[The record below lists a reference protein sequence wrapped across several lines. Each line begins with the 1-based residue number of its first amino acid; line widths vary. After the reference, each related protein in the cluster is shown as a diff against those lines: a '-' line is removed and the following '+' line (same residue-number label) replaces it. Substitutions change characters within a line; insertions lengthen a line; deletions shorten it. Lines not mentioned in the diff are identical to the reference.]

1 MKTVKIA
8 RKPPRI
14 RKKLGEILIE
24 AGLIDQKILEDAL
37 AAQKVQNK
45 KLGQVL
51 VDMGAVEETDIA
63 DVLSK
68 QLGIPFLRLKQV
80 KIQKEAISF
89 ISKEMAEKYSIIPL
103 LEKDNKLIIAMSNP
117 LDHNAIEDIQFVVSK
132 PVFIGLSTLS
142 DILDAIERSYPKS
155 DLKEDVIPTTEFD
168 ASIDII
174 PIAKA
179 DEKTDQDLMS
189 LADLPP
195 VIRFTNAIIADA
207 IGRRASDIH
216 IEPQKDDQNKTILTV
231 RCRVD
236 GIMHEALRTDRH
248 VHGPMVSRIKII
260 SGLDISERRKP
271 QDGKAQVVYGKEKY
285 DLRVSSIP
293 TTYGEKITMRILDPA
308 TARMSPEDL
317 GFSDNDLNTILD
329 AISRSQGI
337 ILVTGPTGSG
347 KSSTLYAC
355 LNNLNTPLVNIITV
369 EDPVEF
375 DVAGINQ
382 VQINAKAGITFAAGL
397 RSILRQDPDIVMVG
411 EIRDAET
418 AEIAFQA
425 AQTGHLVLSTLHT
438 NDAPSAVTRLLDL
451 GVDDFQISSALI
463 AVVGQRLV
471 RRIHD
476 DCKVQ
481 DDLSPKIMGRIQ
493 PFIDNVTQPTFW
505 KGAGCTA
512 CQNTGYMGRM
522 GIYEILLVTSPLRNL
537 IKPNVSLETLKDV
550 ARKEGFQAMPEDGI
564 AKALQGLTTIEE
576 VFRVAPPEIKAE
588 VIPPKKPT
596 LPGKVAF
603 IEKESKSKLPTY
615 EESLSDPSTSDR
627 IPAFAEDGREEI
639 SALPITVL
647 VVDDEEVDRMI
658 ICDALESENYVTVVA
673 ENGNEALE
681 KVKEEQPDLIVT
693 DYIMPQMN
701 GMVLVKNLKADKKT
715 SDIPILMLTSIDDV
729 DSEVVVMEA
738 GADDYLTKPV
748 NRKRFLIRVKSLLR
762 RKSYEMC

>member
-1 MKTVKIA
+1 MKIVNIA
-8 RKPPRI
+8 KKLPQI
-14 RKKLGEILIE
+14 RKRLGEILIE
-24 AGLIDQKILEDAL
+24 AGLIDQKTLEDAL
-37 AAQKVQNK
+37 GAQKVQNK

-51 VDMGAVEETDIA
+51 IEMGVVDDIHIA
-63 DVLSK
+63 DVLAK
-68 QLGIPFLRLKQV
+68 QFGAEFIRMDKV
-80 KIQKEAISF
+80 KIQKQAVSLISG
-89 ISKEMAEKYSIIPL
+89 ELAEKHMVIPIQ
-103 LEKDNKLIIAMSNP
+103 EIDKKLVIAMANP
-117 LDHNAIEDIQFVVSK
+117 LDYNAVEDIRFITSMDIFVVVSPESDVENAIE
-132 PVFIGLSTLS
+132 TH
-142 DILDAIERSYPKS
+142 YPKK
-155 DLKEDVIPTTEFD
+155 DLKEDIIPSIEFNDSIDVIPM
-168 ASIDII
+168 
-174 PIAKA
+174 AKV

-317 GFSDNDLNTILD
+317 GFSDNDLNTISE

-382 VQINAKAGITFAAGL
+382 VQINTKAGITFAAGL
-397 RSILRQDPDIVMVG
+397 RAILRQDPDIVMVG

-451 GVDDFQISSALI
+451 GVDDFQITSALI

-493 PFIDNVTQPTFW
+493 PFIDGVTPPTFW
-505 KGAGCTA
+505 KGAGCSA
-512 CQNTGYMGRM
+512 CQNTGYMDRM
-522 GIYEILLVTSPLRNL
+522 GIYEILLVTPSLRNL
-537 IKPNVSLETLKDV
+537 IKPNVSLETLKDI

-564 AKALQGLTTIEE
+564 AKAFQGLTTIEE
-576 VFRVAPPEIKAE
+576 VFRVAPPEIKAK
-588 VIPPKKPT
+588 VIHLKKPT
-596 LPGKVAF
+596 SPGKVAS
-603 IEKESKSKLPTY
+603 IEKETKSKLPTC
-615 EESLSDPSTSDR
+615 EESLSDPSKSDR
-627 IPAFAEDGREEI
+627 IPAFVENGREEI
-639 SALPITVL
+639 SDLPITVL
-647 VVDDEEVDRMI
+647 VVDDEETDRMI
-658 ICDALESENYVTVVA
+658 ICDALESENYLTITA

-681 KVKEEQPDLIVT
+681 KIKEDRPDLIVT

-748 NRKRFLIRVKSLLR
+748 NRKRFLIRVKGLLR
-762 RKSYEMC
+762 RMK

>member
-1 MKTVKIA
+1 MKIVNIA
-8 RKPPRI
+8 KKLPQI
-14 RKKLGEILIE
+14 RKRLGEILIE

-37 AAQKVQNK
+37 DAQKVQKK

-51 VDMGAVEETDIA
+51 IEMGIVDDIDIA
-63 DVLSK
+63 DVLAK
-68 QLGIPFLRLKQV
+68 QFGTEFIRMDKV
-80 KIQKEAISF
+80 KIQKQAVSLISG
-89 ISKEMAEKYSIIPL
+89 ELAEKHMVIPIQ
-103 LEKDNKLIIAMSNP
+103 EIDKKLVIAMANP
-117 LDHNAIEDIQFVVSK
+117 LDYNAVEDLRFITSKDIFVVVSPESDIENAIE
-132 PVFIGLSTLS
+132 TH
-142 DILDAIERSYPKS
+142 YPKK
-155 DLKEDVIPTTEFD
+155 DLKEDVIPKTEFD
-168 ASIDII
+168 ASIDVI
-174 PIAKA
+174 PTAKA

-189 LADLPP
+189 LAGLPP

-308 TARMSPEDL
+308 TARMNPEDL

-382 VQINAKAGITFAAGL
+382 VQINVKAGITFSAGL

-463 AVVGQRLV
+463 AVIGQRLV
-471 RRIHD
+471 RRIHN
-476 DCKVQ
+476 DCKAQ

-505 KGAGCTA
+505 KGAGCSI
-512 CQNTGYMGRM
+512 CHNTGYMGRM

-537 IKPNVSLETLKDV
+537 IKPNVSLETLKDI

-576 VFRVAPPEIKAE
+576 VFRVAPPEIKAK
-588 VIPPKKPT
+588 VIPLKKPT
-596 LPGKVAF
+596 FPSKIAS
-603 IEKESKSKLPTY
+603 IEKETKSKLPTC
-615 EESLSDPSTSDR
+615 EESLSDPSKSDR
-627 IPAFAEDGREEI
+627 IPAFVEDGREET
-639 SALPITVL
+639 SDLPITVL
-647 VVDDEEVDRMI
+647 VVDDEETDRMI

-762 RKSYEMC
+762 RIT